1 MNNASNRANRPM
13 SFLHCPSSKQRLF
26 GSARSG
32 IARSLRVASDLNIG
46 ENALREWV
54 QRAKIDSGDGP
65 AGALTTDEREEFMRL
80 RREHKRMLD
89 GFGNPKK
96 SGGILREKKPVRF
109 IFIHRESECF
119 PITALCRVLRV
130 SCSGYHAWLSRVPCA
145 RKVEDQRLAVEITAV
160 FMRSRKTYGS
170 PRIYVDLASRGT
182 HAGRNRIAR
191 IMQILRL
198 CAREK
203 RSFKCTTD
211 SRTTQ
216 RIAPN
221 VLARLFTAA
230 APNRKWVTD
239 VKAIRTSE
247 GWMYLAAVIDLF
259 SRRIVGHAMSESND
273 TSLAL
278 QALNNA
284 KSARGRSNLYT
295 DRLCALHMQ
304 PSNERKG

>member
-1 MNNASNRANRPM
+1 
-13 SFLHCPSSKQRLF
+13 
-26 GSARSG
+26 
-32 IARSLRVASDLNIG
+32 
-46 ENALREWV
+46 
-54 QRAKIDSGDGP
+54 
-65 AGALTTDEREEFMRL
+65 
-80 RREHKRMLD
+80 
-89 GFGNPKK
+89 
-96 SGGILREKKPVRF
+96 
-109 IFIHRESECF
+109 
-119 PITALCRVLRV
+119 
-130 SCSGYHAWLSRVPCA
+130 
-145 RKVEDQRLAVEITAV
+145 VEDQRLAVEITAV

-191 IMQILRL
+191 IMQILGL

-284 KSARGRSNLYT
+284 KSARGRSDGRSDLYT